1 MAPNLHLQT
10 CIDVYSIKVPIAI
23 PVPARPSG
31 ASSPL
36 TRLGIEDLWVTAATR
51 LGWRVQ
57 RTEEAYATS
66 DGRGTISVG
75 VEDSLDPDDSVA
87 QLVFHELC
95 HGIVEGPAGWSRP
108 DWSLRNDDDDPEQ
121 VVREHAC
128 LRVQIALCEQFGL
141 RKVMAPT
148 TVYRAY
154 HDAIVGDPLVGPDPA
169 AGLARAALERPESAP
184 WLATVRAALAATL
197 GLLHQADAPIT
208 TTMTTTETASAS
220 ASTSTAGLE
229 PLHPVGFSWGR
240 ADRTCGDCA
249 WIHRGGRG
257 RPVHRCRQSA
267 RGEEAGA
274 RTLPDLRACVRFEPP
289 VVCQDCG
296 ACCREAYHSVTVSMR
311 DPVVWKQPALI
322 VRHGHRFEI
331 RREKDRCAALEDRRH
346 LPVVSSSGGAR
357 GESLAEPGGGASD
370 GRPTFACSIYEDRP
384 RPCREFEAG
393 GRHCLVA
400 RRRVGASPGPADAA
414 QPREST
420 GSTVVASD

>member
-1 MAPNLHLQT
+1 VAPNVLSSNVH
-10 CIDVYSIKVPIAI
+10 SIKVPIAI
-23 PVPARPSG
+23 AGPARSPG

-36 TRLGIEDLWVTAATR
+36 SRLEIEGLWVTAATR

-57 RTEEAYATS
+57 RTEQAYATS

-75 VEDSLDPDDSVA
+75 VADSLDPDDSVA

-95 HGIVEGPAGWSRP
+95 HGIVEGPAGWTRP

-141 RKVMAPT
+141 RKLMAPT

-154 HDAIVGDPLVGPDPA
+154 HDSIVGDPLVGPDPA

-197 GLLHQADAPIT
+197 GLLQPGGPKV
-208 TTMTTTETASAS
+208 TASAS
-220 ASTSTAGLE
+220 TADLDAGPPRPE
-229 PLHPVGFSWGR
+229 PLHPVGFAWGP

-274 RTLPDLRACVRFEPP
+274 RTEPDLRACVRFEPP

-296 ACCREAYHSVTVSMR
+296 ACCREAYHSVTVAMR

-331 RREKDRCAALEDRRH
+331 RRENDRCAALEDRRH
-346 LPVVSSSGGAR
+346 LPVVPSSGGGR
-357 GESLAEPGGGASD
+357 GENPAEPGGRASD
-370 GRPTFACSIYEDRP
+370 GRRPAFACSIYEDRP

-393 GRHCLVA
+393 GRHCLTA
-400 RRRVGASPGPADAA
+400 RRRVGASPGLADAA
-414 QPREST
+414 RPREST
-420 GSTVVASD
+420 GSSAGSPESPSD